1 MNSVK
6 SKNQTSK
13 NTDFENPKTTQ
24 YSKITKTTR
33 TMNTRTNTEIEA
45 RPNQKFK
52 DTYFFEET
60 WLKES
65 LGIDIIKDICYYLM
79 NNNKL

>member
-1 MNSVK
+1 
-6 SKNQTSK
+6 
-13 NTDFENPKTTQ
+13 
-24 YSKITKTTR
+24 
-33 TMNTRTNTEIEA
+33 MNTRTNTEIETKHI
-45 RPNQKFK
+45 QKFK